1 MRQRD
6 EHILIWMRNGD
17 LARRL
22 LTDFERHQ
30 LRATWSASLP
40 EVISF
45 VERVYPA
52 AIACTLDDVASP
64 SLMDIE
70 TLLTFLKMGNE
81 TVALPP
87 IPIWGVAVPTT
98 ALLSRI
104 GELNLPIQVVP
115 LEQGAG
121 GVRRDIVGYLERN
134 RPPGQSLA
142 VAQSVLYVGTDAR
155 VGQILTRYLRAVGI
169 SCRAVRG
176 ALEALEALETDLFKA
191 VVADFDGEP
200 AGRALLRALTEHHGD
215 LPILAIAQ
223 SGDWL
228 SNIPPHRLP
237 PSLTAVLPKP
247 VRLQTLEVCLSRLLR
262 IPMGPRGTDDR
273 PGAAPPFGG

>member
-6 EHILIWMRNGD
+6 EHILIWMRDGD

-52 AIACTLDDVASP
+52 AIASTLNDVASP

-81 TVALPP
+81 ALALPP
-87 IPIWGVAVPTT
+87 IPIWSVAVPTA

-104 GELNLPIQVVP
+104 GELDLPIQVVP
-115 LEQGAG
+115 PEQGAS
-121 GVRRDIVGYLERN
+121 GVRRDIMGYLERS
-134 RPPGQSLA
+134 RPPGQPLA
-142 VAQSVLYVGTDAR
+142 VTQSVLYVGTDPQ
-155 VGQILTRYLRAVGI
+155 VGQILMRYLRAVGI

-176 ALEALEALETDLFKA
+176 ALEALEALESELFKA

-200 AGRALLRALTEHHGD
+200 AGRALLRALTEHHSE
-215 LPILAIAQ
+215 LPVLAIAQ
-223 SGDWL
+223 PGDWL
-228 SNIPPHRLP
+228 STIPPHRLP
-237 PSLTAVLPKP
+237 PNLTGVLPKP
-247 VRLQTLEVCLSRLLR
+247 VRLQTLEMCLSRLLR
-262 IPMGPRGTDDR
+262 IPMHVQGADA
-273 PGAAPPFGG
+273 PGATT